1 MIPNYFSTK
10 VIPRAEP
17 LVSSS
22 LESIRIV
29 KFDQSKEESAT
40 KSTLNYNMDVLS
52 LREMLPYLSTHRN
65 STMVIHVPV
74 QLTLSDQFRK
84 FVHDLVLL
92 HTLGIRLVL
101 VADCEDRV
109 REFLSKEN
117 IAYTIQDDT
126 RIVTKDSILYDMIA
140 AQEVRSTIEQQLS
153 RTFMSKG
160 QIRGT
165 AKMKVSSGNFVM
177 AQPKGLQNG
186 EDFEYTGIVR
196 SIDKEVIM
204 DNLKR
209 GDIVLLSHMA
219 HSHQGLTYSCDS
231 ISLAETCAA
240 RLGAE
245 KLIFLHEGEHLENVE
260 TGERIDLPLR
270 SAVDLV
276 THMKT
281 ISPSET
287 DTDVLQT
294 YIKSAVNACR
304 SGVRRTHLVNRHV
317 DGALLVE
324 LFSRDGH
331 GLLISRDVYEGVRSG
346 SCSSSVSSHI
356 ITLTVRKTTQV
367 RKAVSQDVNSIKELI
382 EPLEKRDILIHRD
395 KSYIK
400 DHSQEFY
407 VVERD
412 GHLIACAQCIVYD
425 EDRMAEIACV
435 AVNPKFQFGGQANAL
450 LSYIKRELLSLKVN
464 KAFVLTT
471 KTYDWFVERGFA
483 DTEVTELPEARLKTY
498 DKSRRPKVLM
508 QELISPR
515 QLTEEEL
522 FLDKL
527 SN

>member
-1 MIPNYFSTK
+1 
-10 VIPRAEP
+10 
-17 LVSSS
+17 
-22 LESIRIV
+22 
-29 KFDQSKEESAT
+29 
-40 KSTLNYNMDVLS
+40 
-52 LREMLPYLSTHRN
+52 
-65 STMVIHVPV
+65 
-74 QLTLSDQFRK
+74 
-84 FVHDLVLL
+84 
-92 HTLGIRLVL
+92 
-101 VADCEDRV
+101 
-109 REFLSKEN
+109 
-117 IAYTIQDDT
+117 
-126 RIVTKDSILYDMIA
+126 MIA

-196 SIDKEVIM
+196 SIDKDVIM

-281 ISPSET
+281 ISPPET
-287 DTDVLQT
+287 GTDVLQT
-294 YIKSAVNACR
+294 YMKSAVNACR

-331 GLLISRDVYEGVRSG
+331 GLLISRDVYEGVRIVRVCHNQSL
-346 SCSSSVSSHI
+346 
-356 ITLTVRKTTQV
+356 TLTDRSKKHRYVKRFPKT
-367 RKAVSQDVNSIKELI
+367 
-382 EPLEKRDILIHRD
+382 
-395 KSYIK
+395 
-400 DHSQEFY
+400 
-407 VVERD
+407 
-412 GHLIACAQCIVYD
+412 
-425 EDRMAEIACV
+425 
-435 AVNPKFQFGGQANAL
+435 
-450 LSYIKRELLSLKVN
+450 
-464 KAFVLTT
+464 
-471 KTYDWFVERGFA
+471 
-483 DTEVTELPEARLKTY
+483 
-498 DKSRRPKVLM
+498 
-508 QELISPR
+508 
-515 QLTEEEL
+515 
-522 FLDKL
+522 
-527 SN
+527 

>member
-1 MIPNYFSTK
+1 MRARLLGRHILRCSRTQCLLPEVRFSTK
-10 VIPRAEP
+10 TVTPQAEP
-17 LVSSS
+17 LFSFSVD
-22 LESIRIV
+22 SIRIV
-29 KFDQSKEESAT
+29 RFDETKESMTAKMT
-40 KSTLNYNMDVLS
+40 TTNTNMDVLS

-65 STMVIHVPV
+65 STMVIHIPV
-74 QLTLSDQFRK
+74 KLTLSHQFRK

-109 REFLSKEN
+109 REYLTKEN
-117 IAYTIQDDT
+117 ISYTVQSDT
-126 RIVTKDSILYDMIA
+126 RVVTEESIMYDMIA

-160 QIRGT
+160 QVRGT

-177 AQPKGLQNG
+177 AQPKGLQDG
-186 EDFEYTGIVR
+186 EDFQLTGIVR
-196 SIDKEVIM
+196 SIDKDVIM

-219 HSHQGLTYSCDS
+219 HSHQGFTYACDS
-231 ISLAETCAA
+231 IALAETCAA

-245 KLIFLHEGEHLENVE
+245 KLIFLHEGEQLQNIE

-270 SAVDLV
+270 SAVGLV
-276 THMKT
+276 GRLNE
-281 ISPSET
+281 ET
-287 DTDVLQT
+287 MDESNEVLRQYMT
-294 YIKSAVNACR
+294 SAVNACR

-331 GLLISRDVYEGVRSG
+331 GLLISRDVYEGVR
-346 SCSSSVSSHI
+346 
-356 ITLTVRKTTQV
+356 
-367 RKAVSQDVNSIKELI
+367 KAVPQDVNSIKELI
-382 EPLEKRDILIHRD
+382 EPLEKRDILIQRE

-400 DHSQEFY
+400 DHSTEFY

-412 GHLIACAQCIVYD
+412 GHLIACAQCIVYSD
-425 EDRMAEIACV
+425 DRMAEIACV

-483 DTEVTELPEARLKTY
+483 DTDVAKLPDVRC
-498 DKSRRPKVLM
+498 VCV
-508 QELISPR
+508 
-515 QLTEEEL
+515 
-522 FLDKL
+522 
-527 SN
+527 

>member
-1 MIPNYFSTK
+1 MLNLIRRVGRHVSSRSIPYYFFSTK
-10 VIPRAEP
+10 VVTPPRVEP

-22 LESIRIV
+22 LESTRIV
-29 KFDQSKEESAT
+29 KFDESKET
-40 KSTLNYNMDVLS
+40 TTPKTLNVNMDVLS

-74 QLTLSDQFRK
+74 KLTLSKQFRK

-109 REFLSKEN
+109 REYLTKEN
-117 IAYTIQDDT
+117 ITYTVQDDA

-160 QIRGT
+160 QVRGT

-186 EDFEYTGIVR
+186 EDFEFTGIVR
-196 SIDKEVIM
+196 SVDKEVIM
-204 DNLKR
+204 DNLRR

-231 ISLAETCAA
+231 IALAETCAV

-245 KLIFLHEGEHLENVE
+245 KLIFLHEGEQLQNSE

-276 THMKT
+276 SHMKMNT
-281 ISPSET
+281 SENGT
-287 DTDVLQT
+287 DALRQ
-294 YIKSAVNACR
+294 YMRSAVNACR

-331 GLLISRDVYEGVRSG
+331 GLLISRDVYEGVR
-346 SCSSSVSSHI
+346 
-356 ITLTVRKTTQV
+356 R
-367 RKAVSQDVNSIKELI
+367 AVPQDVNSIKELI
-382 EPLEKRDILIHRD
+382 EPLERRDILIHRD

-483 DTEVTELPEARLKTY
+483 DTGVTALPEARLKTY

-527 SN
+527 SGDR